1 MSYAE
6 PTHEIRAEDASILC
20 LMRRRKTK
28 SIVSKIDEVN
38 SEERGLFYQLISH
51 DKTRLTNYY
60 IIFTRWPL
68 AASHDALRIETVSF
82 LTQRRKETLRK
93 I

>member
-1 MSYAE
+1 MNDERLAMRDERLENFAIKREQSQACLIYAE

-38 SEERGLFYQLISH
+38 S
-51 DKTRLTNYY
+51 D
-60 IIFTRWPL
+60 
-68 AASHDALRIETVSF
+68 
-82 LTQRRKETLRK
+82 
-93 I
+93 